1 MDEVMNKLALELKVR
16 NFSHKTVKI
25 YEFHVRR
32 FLSSVGKPP
41 LDVTDQDIKGYSAF
55 LLDREDPAT
64 VSLALSAIKFLYLAV
79 YSREVVIP
87 YPRKAKRLPDVLTV
101 DEVRKLLSAE
111 ENMRHRLLL
120 ELLYGCGLRVSEAI
134 GLKREQ
140 INFEEGL
147 LTVREG
153 KGRKDR
159 HVTLPVSIRSKFKA
173 YLDARCDESPY
184 VFNTRSGHLRVT
196 SAQIIV
202 KEASKKAGIQK
213 NVTPHTL
220 RHSYATHLLEAGTD
234 IRIIQ
239 RLLGHSDIKTTQIY
253 TQISTQLIKNV
264 RSPLDCV

>member
-1 MDEVMNKLALELKVR
+1 MLV
-16 NFSHKTVKI
+16 
-25 YEFHVRR
+25 
-32 FLSSVGKPP
+32 
-41 LDVTDQDIKGYSAF
+41 
-55 LLDREDPAT
+55 
-64 VSLALSAIKFLYLAV
+64 
-79 YSREVVIP
+79 
-87 YPRKAKRLPDVLTV
+87 
-101 DEVRKLLSAE
+101 
-111 ENMRHRLLL
+111 

-140 INFEEGL
+140 INFDEGL

-153 KGRKDR
+153 KGKKDR
-159 HVTLPVSIRSKFKA
+159 HVTLPVSIRPKLKA
-173 YLDARCDESPY
+173 YLDSRFDESPY
-184 VFNTRSGHLRVT
+184 VFNTRSDHLHVK

-202 KEASKKAGIQK
+202 EEASKKAGIEK

-264 RSPLDCV
+264 RSPLDSV

>member
-1 MDEVMNKLALELKVR
+1 MDEVMQKLALELKIR
-16 NFSHKTVKI
+16 NFSHKTVRI
-25 YEFHVRR
+25 YEFHIRR
-32 FLSSVGKPP
+32 FLSSINKPV
-41 LDVTDQDIKGYSAF
+41 LDVSDQDIKEYVAS

-79 YSREVVIP
+79 YNREVVIP

-101 DEVRKLLSAE
+101 DEVRGLLSVE
-111 ENMRHRLLL
+111 DNVRHRLLL

-140 INFEEGL
+140 INFDEGL

-159 HVTLPVSIRSKFKA
+159 HVTLPVSIRSKLKA
-173 YLDARCDESPY
+173 YLDARCDDSPY
-184 VFNTRSGHLRVT
+184 VFNTRSGHLRVK
-196 SAQIIV
+196 SAQNIV
-202 KEASKKAGIQK
+202 SEAASLAGIK
-213 NVTPHTL
+213 KSVSPHTL

-264 RSPLDCV
+264 KSPLDNV